1 MALPET
7 TRCAVILALHEISI
21 TLTVFHEF
29 SLHVQPWQEE
39 IPNAAA
45 DDEDANDDDEEDAMT
60 MLEKSQA
67 ASKRQMEE
75 EDNLADLR

>member
-1 MALPET
+1 VRLNPAST
-7 TRCAVILALHEISI
+7 ALHHADIA
-21 TLTVFHEF
+21 
-29 SLHVQPWQEE
+29 SLVAHSPQPWKEE

-45 DDEDANDDDEEDAMT
+45 DDEDANDEDEEDAMT